1 MLQFSVGEHL
11 LWLSLVIMNDI
22 RFGLLYFLSRLQKL
36 DLFHTHPCKTRDN
49 LWPEL
54 SSPAFS
60 PCSNSFPTHLAHS
73 LKSLP
78 SLLLTRWSHKMTALP
93 TERLSDP
100 ISVRL
105 PGWPLSPSWLR
116 SLYLLR
122 ETLLQ
127 RYAKAEGWD
136 DPWGFGWRCE
146 GSSRPECSP
155 SHRVSRLTWPVRP
168 STDQAFIL
176 PSPGAWTPNKATI
189 WSPWISKSF
198 SFWFPLSLASVFPL
212 CSGRRV
218 GFLLSVMDCL
228 VNWV

>member
-1 MLQFSVGEHL
+1 MKWPPCQQRG
-11 LWLSLVIMNDI
+11 WVIPSAL
-22 RFGLLYFLSRLQKL
+22 GY
-36 DLFHTHPCKTRDN
+36 
-49 LWPEL
+49 
-54 SSPAFS
+54 
-60 PCSNSFPTHLAHS
+60 LAA
-73 LKSLP
+73 P
-78 SLLLTRWSHKMTALP
+78 
-93 TERLSDP
+93 
-100 ISVRL
+100 
-105 PGWPLSPSWLR
+105 

-127 RYAKAEGWD
+127 WYAKAEGWN

-155 SHRVSRLTWPVRP
+155 SHRVSHLTWPVRP
-168 STDQAFIL
+168 STDQAFIP

-228 VNWV
+228 VNLVVCKCALACRQKVWLIHELNKILWRKYNTGDNCCLHGHRTSLFDHLVQ